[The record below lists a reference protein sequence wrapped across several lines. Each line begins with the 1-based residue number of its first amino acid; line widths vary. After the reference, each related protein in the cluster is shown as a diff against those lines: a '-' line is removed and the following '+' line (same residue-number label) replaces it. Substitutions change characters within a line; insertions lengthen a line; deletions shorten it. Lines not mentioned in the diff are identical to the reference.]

1 MVFTACSCRRAV
13 CCVTLATCL
22 AAFLVG
28 SVVAA
33 ISTDFYD
40 VQIGMVTANVAILT
54 AIAALIGQLTPW
66 IRAYFDDK
74 KLQRQL
80 SYRRQLVDERLESL
94 ERRQDGFYKLIN
106 SMRTALSEDRT
117 WMMMMHT
124 KYPDEPLPTDF
135 GNRDF
140 DRLTNIFDLIPPAH
154 PKAATVDRPADTSF
168 TDDQGNDAYSTQ
180 ETKDEPGKSDK

>member
-1 MVFTACSCRRAV
+1 MPFTAHLCRRVV
-13 CCVTLATCL
+13 CCITLAACL

-66 IRAYFDDK
+66 IRAYFEDK

-80 SYRRQLVDERLESL
+80 AYRRQLVDERLESL
-94 ERRQDGFYKLIN
+94 ERRQDGFYKLI
-106 SMRTALSEDRT
+106 SSLRAALLEDRT
-117 WMMMMHT
+117 WMLAMHA
-124 KYPDEPLPTDF
+124 KYPDEPLPPSF

-140 DRLTNIFDLIPPAH
+140 DQLMNILDLIPPAH
-154 PKAATVDRPADTSF
+154 PKAATVDQPADTSLP
-168 TDDQGNDAYSTQ
+168 DDRGKDAEPTKDP
-180 ETKDEPGKSDK
+180 KDEPGKPDQ